1 MPELLADLRP
11 ALRSLLRRPRFTLG
25 VLLTL
30 ALGIGATTAIFS
42 VINTVL
48 IKPLPYR
55 EPASLALIWSRW
67 SNFEKTWLADQ
78 EYFEYRRET
87 RMFRDVALWDTGDDV
102 SLTGDQGPEMVISV
116 TATANLLGVL
126 GIAPAFGRSFTAA
139 EDVPGGP
146 AVVLVGY
153 DLWRRRFAG
162 DPGLVGRTIQ
172 VDGLASTVVGILPK
186 GFRLPLDFQSRTTA
200 QLLAPMRLNPA
211 NVSQNHNYYSI
222 ARLQPGV
229 TTDQVTAELRA
240 LTTRWTAEGKY
251 PKDMQFSAYA
261 VPLSQEVGGGMRTA
275 LLTLFAAV
283 ALLLLITCAN
293 VANLMLTRADSQS
306 REMTVRAALGAG
318 RHRLLRMTLTESLLL
333 AVTGGAMGLLVAL
346 GGVRLIAA
354 GAATSIPRTSELA
367 VDGTVLGFTLALS
380 LLTGLLFGAVPAFR
394 LSQTNLIAGLKEGG
408 RGGEGVGKR
417 RGRALLVASEMA
429 LAVMLVIG
437 AGLMVKSFRNLVNV
451 DPGFDAGNA
460 LTLRLALPET
470 GYPHT
475 ADLVRFYQELQS
487 EVRRLPGVQAAG
499 FVRALPL
506 ADDMGDAGMLIEGRP
521 NTEGQAGFSADW
533 QVVTPGYFEAQG
545 MRLIKGRSFD
555 QTDTPDGL
563 QVIAINQTLA
573 DQYFPGEEPL
583 GKRIQLGGPNTPWRT
598 IVGVVADTRHH
609 GLTGP
614 IKREWFVPHN
624 QLANSWGSTRRSMT
638 LIARTTA
645 DPIGLLRPIS
655 RLVAA
660 KDPNLPISRIAT
672 MNEIL
677 ASAVRE
683 QRFTTGLM
691 AGFALLALTLATIG
705 VYAVISYSVSQR
717 TREIGIRLALGAD
730 GGLVRRLVV
739 RQGMSP
745 ALLGIGLG
753 LASAAGLS
761 RFLGSL
767 LYGVK
772 PIDPATFLLIPLC
785 LLAVALGASLVPAHR
800 ATQVDPISAL
810 REE

>member
-42 VINTVL
+42 VINGVL

-55 EPASLALIWSRW
+55 QPASLALIWSRW
-67 SNFEKTWLADQ
+67 SNFEKTWLSDT
-78 EYFEYRRET
+78 EYFGYKAQT
-87 RMFRDVALWDTGDDV
+87 RLFQDVAMWDTGDDA
-102 SLTGDQGPEMVISV
+102 SLTGDQRPETTSLV
-116 TATANLLGVL
+116 TATANLLDVL
-126 GIAPAFGRSFTAA
+126 GVVPAYGRGFTAA
-139 EDVPGGP
+139 EDVQGGP

-162 DPGLVGRTIQ
+162 DPALVGRTIQ
-172 VDGLASTVVGILPK
+172 IDGMASTVVGILPK
-186 GFRLPLDFQSRTTA
+186 GFRLPLEFQSRTTA
-200 QLLAPMRLNPA
+200 QLLAPMRLDPA
-211 NVSQNHNYYSI
+211 NVSQNHSYYGI
-222 ARLQPGV
+222 ARLQPDV
-229 TTDQVTAELRA
+229 RVDQVTAELRA
-240 LTTRWTAEGKY
+240 LTTRWTAEGQY
-251 PKDMQFSAYA
+251 PPDMQFSSFA
-261 VPLSQEVGGGMRTA
+261 VSVAQEVGGGARTA
-275 LLTLFAAV
+275 LLTLLAAV

-318 RHRLLRMTLTESLLL
+318 RQRLLRMTLTESLLL
-333 AVTGGAMGLLVAL
+333 AVSGGALGLLLAL
-346 GGVRLIAA
+346 AGVRLIAA
-354 GAATSIPRTSELA
+354 AATTSIPRASELTI
-367 VDGTVLGFTLALS
+367 DGTVLGFTLVVS
-380 LLTGLLFGAVPAFR
+380 LFTGLLFGVVPALR
-394 LSQTNLIAGLKEGG
+394 LSQINLITGLKEGV
-408 RGGEGVGKR
+408 RTGESVGKR

-437 AGLMVKSFRNLVNV
+437 AGLLVKSFRNLVSV
-451 DPGFDAGNA
+451 DPGFDGGNA
-460 LTLRLALPET
+460 LTVRLALPDQR
-470 GYPHT
+470 YPLT
-475 ADLVRFYQELQS
+475 ADLVRFYEELRNDVTQ
-487 EVRRLPGVQAAG
+487 LPEVQAAG
-499 FVRALPL
+499 FVRVLPL
-506 ADDMGDAGMLIEGRP
+506 ADDIGDAGVMIEGRAP
-521 NTEGQAGFSADW
+521 VQGQNGFSADW

-545 MRLIKGRSFD
+545 MRLIKGRFFD

-573 DQYFPGEEPL
+573 DQYLPGEDPL
-583 GKRIQLGGPNTPWRT
+583 GKRIKIGGPNSPWRT

-614 IKREWFVPHN
+614 VKREWFVPHN
-624 QLANSWGSTRRSMT
+624 QFANSWGSTRRSMT
-638 LIARTTA
+638 LVARTTA
-645 DPIGLLRPIS
+645 DPLALLPAIK

-660 KDPNLPISRIAT
+660 KDPDLPLSHIAT
-672 MNEIL
+672 MNEVL
-677 ASAVRE
+677 AGAVRE
-683 QRFTTGLM
+683 QRFTTALM
-691 AGFALLALTLATIG
+691 AGFAILALVLAAIG

-730 GGLVRRLVV
+730 GSLVRRLVV
-739 RQGMSP
+739 RQGLSP

-753 LASAAGLS
+753 IGLAAALS

-800 ATQVDPISAL
+800 ATRVDPISAL